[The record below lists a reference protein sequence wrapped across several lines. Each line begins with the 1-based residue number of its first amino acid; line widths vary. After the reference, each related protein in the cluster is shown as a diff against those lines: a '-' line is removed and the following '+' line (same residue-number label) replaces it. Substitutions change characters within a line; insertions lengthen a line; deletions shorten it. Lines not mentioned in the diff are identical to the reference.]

1 MAGAISILLGC
12 GMIVLSANNW
22 LLVADKTIQ
31 IFFLVCYERFVGAEE
46 EDGIFD
52 IGWLDSTIG
61 DLVDLQK
68 NDKNRSMGT
77 MWKYQKPN
85 AMQLE
90 AKSPIPVILT
100 ACLVYNIKEL

>member
-12 GMIVLSANNW
+12 GMIASANNW
-22 LLVADKTIQ
+22 LPVADKRIQ
-31 IFFLVCYERFVGAEE
+31 IFFFLVCYERFVGAEE

-77 MWKYQKPN
+77 MWKYQKPK